1 MPRPTAT
8 QFAYGS
14 LTVVLCT
21 LAMLL
26 LSQTTSGVGVAV
38 IAVVALGLGLLVALT
53 APSAQGSDDSA
64 QPDPRAA
71 KTAPGA
77 DPQARTSGPV
87 DGGGSTRPADG
98 VRHTAHARRGHGRR
112 VRVH

>member
-8 QFAYGS
+8 QFAYGI
-14 LTVVLCT
+14 LTVVLST

-53 APSAQGSDDSA
+53 APAAGRSDDPA
-64 QPDPRAA
+64 GPAPRATDSTPA
-71 KTAPGA
+71 TDAHETA
-77 DPQARTSGPV
+77 SGPAA
-87 DGGGSTRPADG
+87 GSTKPAAG
-98 VRHTAHARRGHGRR
+98 VRHTAQPRRGHGRR